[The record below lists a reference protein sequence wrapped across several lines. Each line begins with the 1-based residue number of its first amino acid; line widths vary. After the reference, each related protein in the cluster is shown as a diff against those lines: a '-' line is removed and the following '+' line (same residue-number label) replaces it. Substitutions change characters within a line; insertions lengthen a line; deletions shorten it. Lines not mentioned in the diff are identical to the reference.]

1 MARYDRSKKPDPL
14 VQQVLDV
21 LGQYERNHPEAL
33 IEARRGNYDFIYIRI
48 IDPDFEGIARK
59 KSRKNR
65 IWPLLYQLPDEIVS
79 NIGSL
84 VLVTPEEAP
93 HNGSS
98 INFDH
103 PLTPLPIPDFSAPRE
118 TSFLQQTISTNGH
131 QQEAAETI
139 LVPLQ
144 PAEAEAVKQMADS
157 EGVEHSDLIRGW
169 VQEKLQLAPSH
180 A

>member
-21 LGQYERNHPEAL
+21 LAEYERNHAHAL

-48 IDPDFEGIARK
+48 IDPDFQGIERR
-59 KSRKNR
+59 KSRKDKV
-65 IWPLLYQLPDEIVS
+65 WPLLYKLPGEIIS
-79 NIGSL
+79 DIGSL

-98 INFDH
+98 IDFDH
-103 PLTPLPIPDFSAPRE
+103 PLPPLPIPDFSAPRE
-118 TSFLQQTISTNGH
+118 TSFLQQTTSTNGN

-139 LVPLQ
+139 LIPLQ
-144 PAEAEAVKQMADS
+144 PEEAEAVKQMADS

-169 VQEKLQLAPSH
+169 VREKLQLFPSY